1 MNIKTNSNR
10 KICLFSHTSIQSKFQ
25 FVWKILLVFIL
36 STLLSVPAP
45 VLALNY
51 SETVQSYISNVKS
64 ELDGIQK
71 SIAELPNLSYEN
83 GQKTLPDIENKLQQ
97 LKTEA
102 SDRAQEFQQLS
113 EREQTEYNKLLD
125 SINQLY
131 TAQKNQQQ
139 YVASYPGSYQKSC
152 FRISLQGN
160 VLSATCLTRNQ
171 SDSDTSIRLKGIEN
185 IDGKLVVINPQKDA
199 DFYLTCRN
207 VDVFDDEIEGD
218 CQKTN
223 GDFISTSTTIKGI
236 ENINGELKY
245 TSSPGSKYEFEQAI
259 SSLESKKQNLTEGIT
274 SASQTSLVF
283 NKLEQKI
290 NSAKN
295 RAEKLRE
302 FMSEFN
308 SFNEPDLLNEKNALY
323 DSIAQAIKA
332 VDLLTSARQG

>member
-45 VLALNY
+45 ALALNY

-71 SIAELPNLSYEN
+71 SIAELPNLSYEH
-83 GQKTLPDIENKLQQ
+83 GQKALPDIENKLQQ

-125 SINQLY
+125 RINQLY

-139 YVASYPGSYQKSC
+139 YVASYPSSYQKSC

-171 SDSDTSIRLKGIEN
+171 SSYDTSIRLKGIEN
-185 IDGKLVVINPQKDA
+185 IDGNLVVINPQKDA
-199 DFYLTCRN
+199 EFYLTCRN
-207 VDVFDDEIEGD
+207 IDVFRDEIEGD
-218 CQKTN
+218 CQTNN

-295 RAEKLRE
+295 RAGKLRE